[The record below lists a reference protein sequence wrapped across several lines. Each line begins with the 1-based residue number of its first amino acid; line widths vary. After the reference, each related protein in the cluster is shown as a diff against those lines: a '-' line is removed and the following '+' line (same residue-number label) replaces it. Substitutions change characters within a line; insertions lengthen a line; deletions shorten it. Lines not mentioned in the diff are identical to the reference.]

1 MRRRRPC
8 SSQKT
13 LALATRSISPGRDG
27 TRGSE
32 ASPPAARGSSS
43 SGRTRRTI
51 RRRRRPTCRSLRAPP
66 CRFLPVRAN
75 ALRLSCVWERRAGG
89 ANICQTVRKKQDAPV
104 GYEKGAAARESS
116 EPLQCRLKEGNYAA
130 SSSYGM
136 NRGFSRENRRD
147 LGTLS
152 RSRGSVKL
160 SVNLYECRQVKCRN
174 VRSLSSRIVR
184 R

>member
-66 CRFLPVRAN
+66 CRFLPVLAN
-75 ALRLSCVWERRAGG
+75 ALLRVGTPCGW
-89 ANICQTVRKKQDAPV
+89 CQHMPDGEK
-104 GYEKGAAARESS
+104 EKGRTRRYENGPLLRESS
-116 EPLQCRLKEGNYAA
+116 EPLKCRLKEGKL
-130 SSSYGM
+130 
-136 NRGFSRENRRD
+136 RVPL
-147 LGTLS
+147 LGYYVTC
-152 RSRGSVKL
+152 G
-160 SVNLYECRQVKCRN
+160 
-174 VRSLSSRIVR
+174 
-184 R
+184 